1 MDINITDIIL
11 LQETTALLM
20 WTSVSLL
27 HVSMEE
33 AARTSSTLISVS
45 VQMALQVGDT
55 SYQLFNF
62 TP

>member
-1 MDINITDIIL
+1 
-11 LQETTALLM
+11 M

-62 TP
+62 IP